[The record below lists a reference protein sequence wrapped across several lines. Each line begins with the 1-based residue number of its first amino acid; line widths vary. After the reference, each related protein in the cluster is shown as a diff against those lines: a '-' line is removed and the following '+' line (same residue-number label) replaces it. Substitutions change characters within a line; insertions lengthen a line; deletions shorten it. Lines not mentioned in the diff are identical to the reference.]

1 METGVYW
8 SKIYEKQ
15 IEFMG
20 LDTYYIEIEKKLN
33 GEGNM
38 YPTYFFQI
46 QKNKKKGGVSWV
58 NYEMLHYLH

>member
-1 METGVYW
+1 
-8 SKIYEKQ
+8 
-15 IEFMG
+15 MG

-46 QKNKKKGGVSWV
+46 QKNKKKGGVS
-58 NYEMLHYLH
+58 